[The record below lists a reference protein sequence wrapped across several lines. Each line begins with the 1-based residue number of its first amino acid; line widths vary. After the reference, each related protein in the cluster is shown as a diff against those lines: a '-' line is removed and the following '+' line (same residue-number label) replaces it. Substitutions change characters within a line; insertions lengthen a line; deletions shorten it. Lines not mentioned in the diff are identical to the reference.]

1 MKILQAVLIAMG
13 LILLQ
18 GCDSAEQ
25 GELGQWMAEQKGLA
39 KPGIE
44 PIAEPKKFVPEAYS
58 QAGLVDPFSSQ
69 RLVQFIKRDLSK
81 VSENA
86 ALLAPELARRK
97 EPLEAFPLDTFA
109 MVGSIHRAGKNV
121 ALVRVEKL
129 LYQVQEGE
137 HIGQNYGLIKRITES
152 DLSLREIVQDSSGE
166 WIERTVTLQLEERSK
181 K

>member
-1 MKILQAVLIAMG
+1 MKLRLIAVAAVLSF
-13 LILLQ
+13 LQ
-18 GCDSAEQ
+18 GCGGSDQA
-25 GELGQWMAEQKGLA
+25 ELGQWMAEQKGLA
-39 KPGIE
+39 KPGVE

-58 QAGLVDPFSSQ
+58 QSGSLDPFSNQ
-69 RLVQFIKRDLSK
+69 RLVQFIKRDLSRI
-81 VSENA
+81 SENA

-109 MVGSIHRAGKNV
+109 MVGSIRKGGKNA

-166 WIERTVTLQLEERSK
+166 WIERMVTLQLEERSK

>member
-1 MKILQAVLIAMG
+1 MKLRLMAAAAAVL
-13 LILLQ
+13 LFQ
-18 GCDSAEQ
+18 GCGGSDQA
-25 GELGQWMAEQKGLA
+25 ELGQWMAEQKGLA

-58 QAGLVDPFSSQ
+58 QNGSLDPFSNQ
-69 RLVQFIKRDLSK
+69 RLVQFIKRDLSRI
-81 VSENA
+81 SENA

-109 MVGSIHRAGKNV
+109 MVGSIRKGGKNV

-166 WIERTVTLQLEERSK
+166 WIERMVTLQLEERSK

>member
-1 MKILQAVLIAMG
+1 MKSLQLAILPVAVLV
-13 LILLQ
+13 L
-18 GCDSAEQ
+18 SACSGADQ

-44 PIAEPKKFVPEAYS
+44 PISEPKKFVPEAYG
-58 QAGLVDPFSSQ
+58 QTGAMDPFSNQ
-69 RLVQFIKRDLSK
+69 RLVQFIKRDLSR
-81 VSENA
+81 VTENA

-109 MVGSIHRAGKNV
+109 MVGSIRKGGKNV
-121 ALVRVEKL
+121 ALIRVEKL

-166 WIERTVTLQLEERSK
+166 WVERVVTLQLEERSK

>member
-1 MKILQAVLIAMG
+1 MKFWQLTALLGLGLLQACG
-13 LILLQ
+13 
-18 GCDSAEQ
+18 SADQ
-25 GELGQWMAEQKGLA
+25 AELGQWMAEQKGLA

-44 PIAEPKKFVPEAYS
+44 PISEPKKFVPEAYS
-58 QAGLVDPFSSQ
+58 QTGALDPFTNQ
-69 RLVQFIKRDLSK
+69 RLVQFIKRDLSRI
-81 VSENA
+81 SENV

-97 EPLEAFPLDTFA
+97 EPLESFPLDTFA
-109 MVGSIHRAGKNV
+109 MVGSIRKGGKNV

-137 HIGQNYGLIKRITES
+137 HVGQNYGLIKRITET